1 MQDRPTATE
10 LLAAVRACLLD
21 EVAPALTEP
30 GPRFR
35 TLIAANVLGIVER
48 ELADDEARLVAE
60 WERLGTLDP
69 AGAPAGRPT
78 SLAALR
84 ADILARSRALCARIQ
99 AGEADQ
105 GPGSAAVWAFARWS
119 VEEKLRVANPRY
131 LARLRGEGPA
141 TDRPGIP

>member
-10 LLAAVRACLLD
+10 LLAAVRAFLLD

-48 ELADDEARLVAE
+48 ELADEESRLVAE
-60 WERLGTLDP
+60 WEQLVSLDP
-69 AGAPAGRPT
+69 AGSPGVPPE

-84 ADILARSRALCARIQ
+84 ADIVARSRALCARIR
-99 AGEADQ
+99 AGEADA
-105 GPGSAAVWAFARWS
+105 GPARVAAWAFARWS
-119 VEEKLRVANPRY
+119 VEAKLRVANPRY
-131 LARLRGEGPA
+131 LARLRGE
-141 TDRPGIP
+141 